1 MISPAGSLV
10 FVLYSGDSVYVSLL
24 KWHVIPNA
32 DIFLAAEA
40 KLLFL
45 VHTFYIFFSPAKL
58 RFFNACYL
66 ETLCYVNKSCD
77 LCLSRDWS

>member
-45 VHTFYIFFSPAKL
+45 FHTFYFFFPLQSFASL
-58 RFFNACYL
+58 ML
-66 ETLCYVNKSCD
+66 VI
-77 LCLSRDWS
+77 